1 MPTALVT
8 GANRGI
14 GLEFVRQYAGAGWHV
29 IATCRKPDAA
39 AELKAV
45 AGTVEIHRL
54 DVTDAGQVA
63 ALAQALEGRAID
75 LLINN
80 AGIMGHGSIGRI
92 DYAAWEE
99 VLRVNTLAPVRIVE
113 ALLPNV
119 AASERRQ
126 IVALTSRMG
135 SIAESGGGYYA
146 YRSSKA
152 ALNAAM
158 HALAA
163 DLKGQRITV
172 ALFHPGWVKTDMG
185 GPGALVAPRDS
196 VAGMRAVIE
205 RLRPADSGRF
215 FNYDGSEIPW

>member
-29 IATCRKPDAA
+29 IATCRKPDTA

-54 DVTDAGQVA
+54 DVTDAGQIA
-63 ALAQALEGRAID
+63 ALAQTLKGRPID

-80 AGIMGHGSIGRI
+80 AGIMGHGTIGRI